1 MSNNKEE
8 IRRQR
13 RLRNRRRV
21 RRQRLAVA
29 IFMAV
34 ILAMIVF
41 LIIKFMNKPDPETII
56 DNPAPPIEEVIPQ
69 VEAPS
74 VELTT
79 QEKKQ
84 YVLEHPEEYTEDL
97 IGFMNNYD
105 QVIDYVYNYKDRDSI
120 SVTEAVTDAKTETAF
135 PLYIQWDARWGYEA
149 YGESLI
155 GVAGCGPTT
164 LAMAYE
170 GLTGKTDQTSS
181 TICDISEQKG
191 YYVEGSGTTWDLIT
205 KGVYDIGLTSQEI
218 PLYESKLVEELEKGS
233 PIICNVGPGDF
244 TKGGHYILL
253 SGYKDGKFMINDPN
267 SIENS
272 NKLWEY
278 SVLQP
283 QIKNLWAIGK

>member
-13 RLRNRRRV
+13 RLQNRRRV
-21 RRQRLAVA
+21 RRQRIAVA

-41 LIIKFMNKPDPETII
+41 LIIRFMNKPDPETVI
-56 DNPAPPIEEVIPQ
+56 DNPAPPIEEVIPP
-69 VEAPS
+69 VETPP
-74 VELTT
+74 VELTS

-84 YVLEHPEEYTEDL
+84 YVLDHPEEYTEGL

-105 QVIDYVYNYKDRDSI
+105 QVIDYVYHYKDRDSI
-120 SVTEAVTDAKTETAF
+120 SATEAVTDAKTETTF
-135 PLYIQWDARWGYEA
+135 PLYIQWDARWGYEE

-155 GVAGCGPTT
+155 GIAGCGPTT

-170 GLTGKTDQTSS
+170 GLTGKTDQTPS
-181 TICDISEQKG
+181 TICDISEQNG
-191 YYVEGSGTTWDLIT
+191 YYVEGSGTTWNLIT

-218 PLYESKLVEELEKGS
+218 PLYESKLVEELQKGS

-244 TKGGHYILL
+244 TQGGHYILVI
-253 SGYKDGKFMINDPN
+253 GYKDGKFMINDPN

>member
-13 RLRNRRRV
+13 RLQNRRRV
-21 RRQRLAVA
+21 RRQRIAVA

-41 LIIKFMNKPDPETII
+41 LIIRFMNKPDPETVI
-56 DNPAPPIEEVIPQ
+56 DNPAPPIEEVIPP
-69 VEAPS
+69 VETPP
-74 VELTT
+74 VELTA

-84 YVLEHPEEYTEDL
+84 YVLDHPEEYTEGL

-105 QVIDYVYNYKDRDSI
+105 QVIDYVYHYKDRDSI
-120 SVTEAVTDAKTETAF
+120 SATEAVTDAKTGTAF
-135 PLYIQWDARWGYEA
+135 PLYIQWDARWGYEE

-155 GVAGCGPTT
+155 GIAGCGPTT

-170 GLTGKTDQTSS
+170 GLTGKTDQTPS
-181 TICDISEQKG
+181 TICDISEQNG
-191 YYVEGSGTTWDLIT
+191 YYVEGSGTTWNLIT

-218 PLYESKLVEELEKGS
+218 PLYESKLVEELQKGS

-244 TKGGHYILL
+244 TQGGHYILVI
-253 SGYKDGKFMINDPN
+253 GYKDGKFMINDPN

>member
-13 RLRNRRRV
+13 RLQNRRRV
-21 RRQRLAVA
+21 RRQRIAVA
-29 IFMAV
+29 IFLAV

-41 LIIKFMNKPDPETII
+41 LIIRFIDKPDQEAVI
-56 DNPAPPIEEVIPQ
+56 DNPAPTIEEVTPPVETPQ
-69 VEAPS
+69 VE
-74 VELTT
+74 LTA

-84 YVLEHPEEYTEDL
+84 YVLDHPEEYTEGL
-97 IGFMNNYD
+97 IEYMNSYD

-170 GLTGKTDQTSS
+170 GLAGKTDQTPS

-283 QIKNLWAIGK
+283 QIKNLWVIGK

>member
-13 RLRNRRRV
+13 RLQNRRRV
-21 RRQRLAVA
+21 RRQRIAVA

-41 LIIKFMNKPDPETII
+41 LIIRFMNKPDQETVI
-56 DNPAPPIEEVIPQ
+56 DNPAPPIEEVIPP
-69 VEAPS
+69 VETPP
-74 VELTT
+74 VELTA

-84 YVLEHPEEYTEDL
+84 YVLDHPEEYTEGL

-105 QVIDYVYNYKDRDSI
+105 QVIDYVYHYKDRDSI
-120 SVTEAVTDAKTETAF
+120 SATEAVTDAKTGTAF
-135 PLYIQWDARWGYEA
+135 PLYIQWDARWGYEE

-155 GVAGCGPTT
+155 GIAGCGPTT

-170 GLTGKTDQTSS
+170 GLTGKTDQTPS
-181 TICDISEQKG
+181 TICDISEQNG
-191 YYVEGSGTTWDLIT
+191 YYVEGSGTTWNLIT

-218 PLYESKLVEELEKGS
+218 PLYESKLVEELQKGS

-244 TKGGHYILL
+244 TQGGHYILVI
-253 SGYKDGKFMINDPN
+253 GYKDGKFMINDPN